1 MSIKRFLGIAL
12 ALIMVLVM
20 IPTAALAQTISAEAV
35 ESARLK
41 LLDDVWAELDVVEA
55 EAIASGAGSTEVVM
69 AVYKAALQNKLV
81 DEKSFSDVTERGFF
95 FKVDGMWCAYDYVAS
110 TSRNAETADSVKP
123 VEVIKGTKNG
133 PTSMN
138 VLLVGPYYGQ
148 DSNFTNQYREEAANI
163 AAATGGEVTILQ
175 STGAT
180 GPAIAAAAPENGVII
195 YDSHGTQSGTSSYLC
210 LTTNSGIT
218 SEDYSNGWAVS
229 SGSAA
234 FIDGRYIQ
242 HHITSELPNS
252 LFWMAICEGMKK
264 SGQGTTGYALIEA
277 GAGCVYG
284 YSQSVSFTGDYRYEA
299 HFWNNMINN
308 DTTVA
313 EAFNAMTA
321 ALGNWDPAYSSSS
334 GAAWPIVMSP
344 DDPFPSNPDSHQTV
358 NCDWKLFGGS
368 MDPVALESW
377 SLSAEAVDVIVG
389 NTNTVTFNRI
399 PDNANQYELVWGT
412 ENANIAAV
420 SGTNRRVTITGV
432 SLGSTRIYC
441 DVMVDGA
448 CIGRAYCDVNVTY
461 NVALSEAAA
470 ADGCNLQFSTPNEYP
485 WTPVTIDGRNAAKS
499 GNTNVHSSESTMS
512 LAINMHAGETLS
524 FEWKV
529 SSENNY
535 DYLKFLVNGSQINQI
550 CGTTSWAT
558 ITYTASSDGLYV
570 FNWKYTKDVSVSSGS
585 DCGYVD
591 NVLYTPNTP
600 IYILGDANTD
610 GIVDSADALI
620 LLRYSLGM
628 IDLDPELLAY
638 CDVNG
643 DGVVDSTDALEILR
657 ASLRIG

>member
-1 MSIKRFLGIAL
+1 
-12 ALIMVLVM
+12 
-20 IPTAALAQTISAEAV
+20 
-35 ESARLK
+35 
-41 LLDDVWAELDVVEA
+41 
-55 EAIASGAGSTEVVM
+55 
-69 AVYKAALQNKLV
+69 
-81 DEKSFSDVTERGFF
+81 
-95 FKVDGMWCAYDYVAS
+95 
-110 TSRNAETADSVKP
+110 
-123 VEVIKGTKNG
+123 
-133 PTSMN
+133 
-138 VLLVGPYYGQ
+138 
-148 DSNFTNQYREEAANI
+148 
-163 AAATGGEVTILQ
+163 
-175 STGAT
+175 
-180 GPAIAAAAPENGVII
+180 
-195 YDSHGTQSGTSSYLC
+195 
-210 LTTNSGIT
+210 
-218 SEDYSNGWAVS
+218 
-229 SGSAA
+229 
-234 FIDGRYIQ
+234 
-242 HHITSELPNS
+242 
-252 LFWMAICEGMKK
+252 MAICEGMKK

-321 ALGNWDPAYSSSS
+321 ALGNWDPAYSSSYN
-334 GAAWPIVMSP
+334 AAWPIVMSP

-358 NCDWKLFGGS
+358 YCDWKLFGGS

-610 GIVDSADALI
+610 GIVDSSDALI

-628 IDLDPELLAY
+628 IDLDPEILAY